1 MRILGLDPGSR
12 YTGYGL
18 IERRG
23 ADMVCLLQGRIS
35 CGSGEMGG
43 RLAMIHDGIEAV
55 IRDGAPVVVAVE
67 SVFVNRNV
75 QSALVLGQA
84 RGAALTAIGRC
95 GLPIHE
101 YSPASVKLAVVGHGR
116 AEKQQVQHMVGML
129 LGLSMQGVASD
140 AADAL
145 AVAICHA
152 HHGGIPGGTRLPAG
166 MRWGRR

>member
-18 IERRG
+18 IERDG
-23 ADMVCLLQGRIS
+23 ADMRCLAQGRIAT
-35 CGSGEMGG
+35 GGGEMCQ
-43 RLAMIHDGIEAV
+43 RLALIHDGIEAV
-55 IRDGAPVVVAVE
+55 IRDGAPDAVAVE
-67 SVFVNRNV
+67 SVFVRENV

-84 RGAALTAIGRC
+84 RGAAMTAIGRC
-95 GLPIHE
+95 GLGFHE
-101 YSPASVKLAVVGHGR
+101 YSPASVKLAVVGNGR
-116 AEKQQVQHMVGML
+116 AEKQQVQMMVGML
-129 LGLSMQGVASD
+129 LGLSMADVSSD